1 MAYFNHAFCKS
12 WLAKGAA
19 PTNVPNTTANL
30 TAGQFALVD
39 GRSWE
44 VDTAAN
50 IAAAKHLAYLVGGN
64 YHAADNIGNNPGH
77 GGYQESIKSK
87 GINFNYISRL
97 GVAQVVEAAQAT
109 ATLEVGSTCAP
120 CGENLFVRADVKGSP
135 ALRFL
140 NHNAYAIGDSSG
152 DAAANGQ
159 DLPGLCCIDGQ
170 EYLDPA
176 LALAASIQMILA
188 DPITA
193 PFMAEGVDP
202 DAGIPATAEN
212 ITQTL
217 AAYTPS
223 STFTAEATTSAG
235 SGTGATVTVVTNAGG
250 DVESITF
257 DSAAGAAQGYAVGE
271 TLTLDASLI
280 GGTAPGENVTFDV
293 ASLATAVGMTVTVG
307 GSSTYYTISEVL
319 NGGYSPST
327 DPVGDQVSAKVT
339 VVGAYVDTKFGDCSF
354 DTRDYYGKEPVS
366 IILSAMDE
374 TGNPCNDCGVAT
386 ATPGQMAQTQGETV
400 LRHLLL
406 TERYAQN
413 PFNQGNRDSSRIRE
427 IEGFDPILDAVDR
440 SKLYRVYY
448 LQHSV
453 PRLNNPSGVFDNDQY
468 LYSIY
473 VDEDDAA
480 AVANLDTLWGAIET
494 ECEAVGNYTV
504 DIDTGL

>member
-1 MAYFNHAFCKS
+1 MAYFNHAFCKA

-19 PTNVPNTTANL
+19 VDDDTATSDL
-30 TAGQFALVD
+30 TAGQFGLVD
-39 GRSWE
+39 GRTWLT
-44 VDTAAN
+44 DAAAD
-50 IAAAKHLAYLVGGN
+50 IAGAKHLAYLVGGN

-77 GGYQESIKSK
+77 GGYRESIKSK

-97 GVAQVVEAAQAT
+97 GVAQVVPAAQAT

-120 CGENLFVRADVKGSP
+120 CGQNLFVRADVKGSP

-152 DAAANGQ
+152 DAAANGA
-159 DLPGLCCIDGQ
+159 DLPGLCCVDGQ

-176 LALAASIQMILA
+176 MALAASIQMILA

-193 PFMAEGVDP
+193 PFIAEGTGT
-202 DAGIPATAEN
+202 AGSPATFS
-212 ITQTL
+212 
-217 AAYTPS
+217 AAGTATGGANTYTAVAQDS
-223 STFTAEATTSAG
+223 TSGSGSGATFTVVVDAANAITS
-235 SGTGATVTVVTNAGG
+235 VV
-250 DVESITF
+250 V
-257 DSAAGAAQGYAVGE
+257 DSAAGAAQGYEVGDTIVLDGTFLSGGASPANDI
-271 TLTLDASLI
+271 TLTVLSLEVYGI
-280 GGTAPGENVTFDV
+280 EVNTGGTITNY
-293 ASLATAVGMTVTVG
+293 S
-307 GSSTYYTISEVL
+307 ISQIL
-319 NGGYSPST
+319 NGTYSPSI
-327 DPVGDQVSAKVT
+327 DPVGDDVSAKVT
-339 VVGAYVDTKFGDCSF
+339 VVGAFVGTSFSDCSF
-354 DTRDYYGKEPVS
+354 DTRDFYNKEPVS

-400 LRHLLL
+400 LRDLLL

-427 IEGFDPILDAVDR
+427 IEGFDPILAAVDR
-440 SKLYRVYY
+440 TKLYRVYY

-468 LYSIY
+468 LYSVY
-473 VDEDDAA
+473 VDEDDTD
-480 AVANLDTLWGAIET
+480 AVSNLDAIWGEIET
-494 ECEAVGNYTV
+494 ECAAVGNYTV